1 MDGMTRFRAAKAT
14 EMRIEGALR
23 LLVGVRRSGRGWI
36 ARCPAH
42 DDRHPSLS
50 IVKAADGRILLHC
63 FAGCL
68 VEMICEALGILV
80 ADLFPETAQDPYAL
94 RQAKRLREAEQR
106 RRRQENYRAGLVVAS
121 RREAECLVLSA
132 RGTDFPSWDDS
143 RQDAAVN
150 AVAQGHAVLN
160 EEMGDEAYA
169 EWARKL

>member
-1 MDGMTRFRAAKAT
+1 MSAND
-14 EMRIEGALR
+14 
-23 LLVGVRRSGRGWI
+23 LLGSLECVRQSGRGWM

-42 DDRHPSLS
+42 ADKHPSLS
-50 IVKAADGRILLHC
+50 IAEADDGRILVHC
-63 FAGCL
+63 FAMCSTEE
-68 VEMICEALGILV
+68 VCAALGIGI
-80 ADLFPETAQDPYAL
+80 AELFPETAPDPYTL

-106 RRRQENYRAGLVVAS
+106 RRRQENYRAMLVVAS

-150 AVAQGHAVLN
+150 AVAQAHAVLN
-160 EEMGDEAYA
+160 EEMGDVAYA